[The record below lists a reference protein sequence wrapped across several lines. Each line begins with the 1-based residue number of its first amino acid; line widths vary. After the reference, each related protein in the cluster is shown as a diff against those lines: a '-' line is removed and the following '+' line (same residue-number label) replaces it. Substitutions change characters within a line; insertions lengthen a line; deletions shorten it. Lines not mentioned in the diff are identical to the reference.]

1 MIEREDAVRRVQEHL
16 DRCFPGRMAVV
27 EAEEHELVWVV
38 VYQSAEYVRS
48 GDAKH
53 LLAGNGPYLVDRA
66 DGRMHAIGPV
76 DYLMGGWEDEYRSR
90 VRGVPVRTAVDDL
103 DDGIRTSVA
112 ARGRVFAMVEL
123 RERIPALTP
132 ADALAYVTAL
142 QAARPAP
149 RRALAVVSEALVPYR
164 EPVIRPVPQQRED
177 AGQDGGT

>member
-48 GDAKH
+48 GDAKQ

-76 DYLMGGWEDEYRSR
+76 DYLMGGWEGEYRAR
-90 VRGVPVRTAVDDL
+90 VRGLPVRTAVDDL

-142 QAARPAP
+142 QAVRPAP